1 MNLSP
6 WRNLIFGCANPN
18 SVDPE
23 RIKMILNM
31 LSPGEESGFFG
42 VSSWVFFWVSTP
54 FGLIT
59 PWAEISDRTRWRN
72 GSQKQRFFAIV
83 NVFQQHVPSFF
94 SHPKVLQCP
103 REMKTTLDLIQKDLE
118 KQAELRA
125 GHKPAD
131 DSEAED
137 DMSSLGT
144 NSGRGFDPKIPHT
157 LW

>member
-1 MNLSP
+1 
-6 WRNLIFGCANPN
+6 
-18 SVDPE
+18 
-23 RIKMILNM
+23 
-31 LSPGEESGFFG
+31 
-42 VSSWVFFWVSTP
+42 
-54 FGLIT
+54 
-59 PWAEISDRTRWRN
+59 
-72 GSQKQRFFAIV
+72 
-83 NVFQQHVPSFF
+83 VFQQHVPSFF